1 MRLHLTSTGYPR
13 TRRWFWLRRSVVTVA
28 AAGALAGVLAPVTAS
43 AAAPGPGGPPV
54 PALAWHPCA
63 SGFECATAQVP
74 LDYQHPHGATI
85 SLLVFR
91 HRATNPAHRLG
102 SLFVNGGGPSAQY
115 LNITRGYTTIPAAL
129 RARYDII
136 GFDPRGFGGST
147 PVRCFPTMAA
157 EMRFLSAL
165 PPGFPVGARQIAV
178 WDRTWAAFDTRCAH
192 HVPASLL
199 AHDSTA
205 DVARDMDLLRQA
217 VGVKMLNYYGL
228 SSATVLGAIYANLFP
243 AHVGRMVLDGNLDP
257 VAYTTNDHT
266 HGLPMFLRDRE
277 DQASAAT
284 LRAFLDLCG
293 KAPATA
299 CAFTAGTPAATRAK
313 YATLIRRLR
322 AHPVPYPGTTQPC
335 GFACAVESV
344 PLTQVSS
351 WPGHGGAAPTGARLL
366 EQLWAETAA
375 PIGAAVPF
383 QAASAAARTAWPAV
397 AAASAGHSASYT
409 GAEQSFAVTCSD
421 GPNPRHVAAYTAA
434 AQLAYARSGPAGGL
448 WAWSTEACAHWPATQ
463 DRYTGPWN
471 RRTAHPILL
480 LGITGDPDTP
490 YWDSIA
496 LAHDLAR
503 ARLLTIDGYG
513 HTEFANPST
522 CATNDLVRYLLTG
535 ALPPKGT
542 ICQQNGTPFG

>member
-1 MRLHLTSTGYPR
+1 MRLHLTSTGHPR
-13 TRRWFWLRRSVVTVA
+13 TRRWLWLRRSVVTVA
-28 AAGALAGVLAPVTAS
+28 AAGALAGVLAPLTAS

-54 PALAWHPCA
+54 PALAWHRCA
-63 SGFECATAQVP
+63 SGFECATARVP
-74 LDYQHPHGATI
+74 LDYRRPHGATI

-91 HRATNPAHRLG
+91 HRATDPARRLG

-115 LNITRGYTTIPAAL
+115 LNVTRGYTAIPAAL

-136 GFDPRGFGGST
+136 GFDPRGFGAST
-147 PVRCFPTMAA
+147 PVRCFPTTAA
-157 EMRFLSAL
+157 EMKFLSRM
-165 PPGFPVGARQIAV
+165 PFPFPVGAKQVSV
-178 WDRTWAAFDTRCAH
+178 WDRTWAAFDTRCARR
-192 HVPASLL
+192 VPAGLL

-205 DVARDMDLLRQA
+205 DVARDMNLLRQA
-217 VGVKMLNYYGL
+217 VGAKMLNYYGL
-228 SSATVLGAIYANLFP
+228 SSATAVGAIYANLFP

-257 VAYTTNDHT
+257 IAYTTNDHT
-266 HGLPMFLRDRE
+266 HSLPMFLRDRE

-293 KAPATA
+293 KAPVTA

-313 YATLIRRLR
+313 FAALLRRVR
-322 AHPVPYPGTTQPC
+322 ARPVPFPGSNQPC
-335 GFACAVESV
+335 GFACVVESV

-351 WPGHGGAAPTGARLL
+351 WPGRGGAAPTGAHLL

-375 PIGAAVPF
+375 HTGAAAALPV
-383 QAASAAARTAWPAV
+383 ASASARPAV
-397 AAASAGHSASYT
+397 VAASAGSSAGYS
-409 GAEQSFAVTCSD
+409 GWEQPFAVTCSD
-421 GPNPRHVAAYTAA
+421 GPNPRHVAAYTTAA
-434 AQLAYARSGPAGGL
+434 RLAYARSGPAAGN
-448 WAWSTEACAHWPATQ
+448 WAWSTEACAHWPATR

-490 YWDSIA
+490 YWDSVA
-496 LAHDLAR
+496 LSHDLAR

-542 ICQQNGTPFG
+542 ICRQNGTPFG

>member
-1 MRLHLTSTGYPR
+1 MRLHLIPTRHPR
-13 TRRWFWLRRSVVTVA
+13 ARRWLSGGRSVVAVA
-28 AAGALAGVLAPVTAS
+28 VAGVLAGVMAPVTAS
-43 AAAPGPGGPPV
+43 AAPGPGGPPV
-54 PALAWHPCA
+54 PALAWHRCA
-63 SGFECATAQVP
+63 NGFECAAARVP
-74 LDYQHPHGATI
+74 LDYRHPRGATI

-91 HRATNPAHRLG
+91 HRATDPARRLG

-115 LNITRGYTTIPAAL
+115 RNVTGGYTSIPAAL

-136 GFDPRGFGGST
+136 GFDPRGFGAST
-147 PVRCFPTMAA
+147 PVRCFATTAA
-157 EMRFLSAL
+157 EIRFLSGL
-165 PPGFPVGARQIAV
+165 PPGFPVSARQIAV
-178 WDRTWAAFDTRCAH
+178 WDATWAAFDTRCAH
-192 HVPASLL
+192 HVPAGLL

-205 DVARDMDLLRQA
+205 DVARDMDLLRRA
-217 VGVKMLNYYGL
+217 VGAKMLNYYGL
-228 SSATVLGAIYANLFP
+228 SSATAVGAIYANLFP

-284 LRAFLDLCG
+284 LRAYLDLCG

-299 CAFTAGTPAATRAK
+299 CAFTAGTPDATRAK
-313 YATLIRRLR
+313 FTALLRRVR
-322 AHPVPYPGTTQPC
+322 AHPVPFPGSNQPC
-335 GFACAVESV
+335 GFACVVESV

-351 WPGHGGAAPTGARLL
+351 WPGHGGAAPTGAHLL

-375 PIGAAVPF
+375 HTGAAAALPV
-383 QAASAAARTAWPAV
+383 ASASARPAWPAI
-397 AAASAGHSASYT
+397 AAASAGPPGSYT

-421 GPNPRHVAAYTAA
+421 GPNPRHAAAYTAA
-434 AQLAYARSGPAGGL
+434 ARLAYDRSGPTGGL
-448 WAWSTEACAHWPATQ
+448 WAWSTEACAEWPATQ